1 MTKVDDKLVEYAADY
16 IKQIIV
22 KFGPRYGCS
31 KAERDANLWTKEE
44 IFAKFCDETHFE
56 EFQTEVELYPQG
68 LVKVCGVLAT
78 VALVFMPMGFGLAVI
93 AAALVILGLVVFYTE
108 LFLMK
113 RWIAFMF
120 KKGTS
125 SNAWG
130 VVKPSGEVKFRV
142 VLEGHVDSAKQMRMA
157 EKENLTFTPLIL
169 GFVYLFFT
177 IIMGVI
183 KFLGFVLPGDFIGTL
198 AAWGPFQWSVL
209 DWFYFVPIAFLF
221 PCFVYLVRGFT
232 GDKIV
237 PGASDNLSG
246 VAVSAAVGKYF
257 SEPAHR
263 LKHVELIIGS
273 MGSEE
278 SGDRGA
284 RDFVARHGDLL
295 ENAYAYCIEEASTGT
310 AFNIID
316 KDFHTFGKYYSPEVR
331 DRIDKAAERH
341 ARDNPDA
348 YKVSHRTLPFGSS
361 DACMYLNAGY
371 KSSFII
377 SLEEK
382 VDSGG
387 KKKGIAKPATWH
399 SMKDNWDRT
408 NKQTLRDSIG
418 MAIEFCKIVDEEQSK

>member
-1 MTKVDDKLVEYAADY
+1 MKVDDALVDYAADY
-16 IKQIIV
+16 IKDVIV

-31 KAERDANLWTKEE
+31 KAERDANMWTKDE
-44 IFAKFCDETHFE
+44 ILAKFCDETHFE

-68 LVKVCGVLAT
+68 LVKVCGLLASL
-78 VALVFMPMGFGLAVI
+78 ALIFMPMGFGLSIIGV
-93 AAALVILGLVVFYTE
+93 ALVILGLVVFYTE

-113 RWIAFMF
+113 RWVAFLF

-157 EKENLTFTPLIL
+157 EKEKMTFTPLIL
-169 GFVYLFFT
+169 GFIYLFFT
-177 IIMGVI
+177 IVMGVI
-183 KFLGFVLPGDFIGTL
+183 KFLGSIGTP
-198 AAWGPFQWSVL
+198 ATWGPFLWTDV
-209 DWFYFVPIAFLF
+209 DWVYFIGIAFLY

-232 GDKIV
+232 GGQVV

-246 VAVSAAVGKYF
+246 IAVAAAVGKYF
-257 SEPAHR
+257 SEKAHK
-263 LKHVELIIGS
+263 LQHVELIIGS

-284 RDFVARHGDLL
+284 RDFVAKHGDLL
-295 ENAYAYCIEEASTGT
+295 KNAYAYCIEEASGGK
-310 AFNIID
+310 AFQIID
-316 KDFHTFGKYYSPEVR
+316 KDFHTFGKMYSPEVR
-331 DRIDKAAERH
+331 DRMDQAAERH

-348 YKVSHRTLPFGSS
+348 YKVSHRVLPFGSS

-377 SLEEK
+377 SVPEAE
-382 VDSGG
+382 VAGG
-387 KKKGIAKPATWH
+387 KKKGISKPANWH
-399 SMKDNWDRT
+399 SMRDNWDLT
-408 NKQTLRDSIG
+408 NKHTLRDSIG
-418 MAIEFCKIVDEEQSK
+418 MAIEFCKIVDEEQAK